1 MFYGIRS
8 KSVEYTVIFDGLYNT
23 KSECEYRTYLVK
35 IMNAQKVFL
44 RFESRVSC
52 TLQGRSI
59 VFAKKKGGG
68 RQTKKDY
75 HIKLN
80 LSKKEGVPS
89 FVVTSRPKR
98 YKWRT
103 FQNIGLQIR
112 KQGFL

>member
-59 VFAKKKGGG
+59 VFAKKRGASNQKKLSYKVKLIKKGGG
-68 RQTKKDY
+68 SLLCCY
-75 HIKLN
+75 
-80 LSKKEGVPS
+80 VPAKA
-89 FVVTSRPKR
+89 V
-98 YKWRT
+98 
-103 FQNIGLQIR
+103 
-112 KQGFL
+112 